1 MRRLLDTPRK
11 RVIVLALVSWL
22 VVLVAMEI
30 IRVPYVRLSP
40 GPLFNV
46 LAESDGEQIISIQGA
61 EVFPVSGELDM
72 TTVSERGGPYG
83 DLTLFEAFGG
93 WIDPSAAVVPTSLLY
108 PPDTSGEAAQQQG
121 ADQFSDSQEQARIAA
136 LREVGEPVQTRP
148 WVIEVLPE
156 SPANDI
162 LQHGDVVLA
171 VNGRAVSGPAQLARI
186 IQNAGPGAS
195 VTLDITRDATDQ
207 SVTVVTGAN
216 PDEPDKGYL
225 GVSLGVLADSPVTV
239 DFNLD
244 DVGGPSAGLVF
255 ALGIVDKLTPGDLV
269 AGRRVAGTGTMDFD
283 GSVGAIGGIAQKMA
297 AARADGATLFLA
309 PKDNCDQIRDNV
321 PDGLEIAAVESL
333 SQARDVLEGTRDPAG
348 CPAIR

>member
-1 MRRLLDTPRK
+1 MDTPRK

-22 VVLVAMEI
+22 VVLAAMEI

-46 LAESDGEQIISIQGA
+46 LAESDGKPVISIQGA

-93 WIDPSAAVVPTSLLY
+93 WIDPSAAVVPTALLY
-108 PPDTSGEAAQQQG
+108 PPETSGEVAQQQG

-136 LREVGEPVQTRP
+136 LREVGEPVETRP

-156 SPANDI
+156 SPAKGI
-162 LQHGDVVLA
+162 LEHGDVVRA
-171 VNGRAVSGPAQLARI
+171 VNGQKVSGPSQLARI
-186 IQNAGPGAS
+186 IQNAGPGEA
-195 VTLDITRDATDQ
+195 VELDITRDAADQ
-207 SVTVVTGAN
+207 TVTVVTGAN
-216 PDEPDKGYL
+216 PDEPQKGYL

-269 AGRRVAGTGTMDFD
+269 GGRQVAGTGTMDFD
-283 GSVGAIGGIAQKMA
+283 GTVGAIGGIAQKMA
-297 AARADGATLFLA
+297 AASADGATLFLA
-309 PKDNCDQIRDNV
+309 PKQNCDQIVGNI
-321 PDGLEIAAVESL
+321 PDGLEIAAVDSL
-333 SQARDVLEGTRDPAG
+333 GQARDVLEGTLAVSG
-348 CPAIR
+348 CPAG